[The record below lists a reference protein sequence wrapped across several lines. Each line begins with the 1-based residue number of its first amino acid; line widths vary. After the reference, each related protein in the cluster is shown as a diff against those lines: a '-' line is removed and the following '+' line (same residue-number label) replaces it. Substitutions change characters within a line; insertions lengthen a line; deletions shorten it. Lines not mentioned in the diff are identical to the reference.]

1 MITRVVLKY
10 KKAIG
15 GAVAVAVSWVALKVG
30 LDLSDEATAS
40 IQTVLIGAVVA
51 WLRNQNL

>member
-1 MITRVVLKY
+1 MISKLVLKY

-15 GAVAVAVSWVALKVG
+15 GAVVVALSWVALKVG
-30 LDLSDEATAS
+30 LDVSDEALAS
-40 IQTVLIGAVVA
+40 IQTVLVGAVVA